1 MTVKELI
8 KSSFEIWCKTRWLKM
23 IDKDLDKAKRLES
36 KAHHKRLVAKAMVE
50 EYKKRYGN
58 DTNE

>member
-23 IDKDLDKAKRLES
+23 INKDLDKAKSLES
-36 KAHHKRLVAKAMVE
+36 KAAHKRSVAIAMLK
-50 EYKKRYGN
+50 EYEKRYG
-58 DTNE
+58 E